1 MELGSSNNLAQHRMC
16 TIFSFS
22 QNHSTLTN
30 TTIVVLERKK
40 LQMFSILMFF
50 FPPTFAQLNIVATF
64 APMGQIKNIGVVA
77 LSLKRLRNS
86 DGQNFGRF
94 AHSDLAQK
102 LVALSLANTL
112 VCSNLLSVDCV
123 GITTGVQAFNF

>member
-1 MELGSSNNLAQHRMC
+1 M
-16 TIFSFS
+16 SF
-22 QNHSTLTN
+22 
-30 TTIVVLERKK
+30 RKK
-40 LQMFSILMFF
+40 EIANVFYFNVF

-64 APMGQIKNIGVVA
+64 APMGQIKNVGVVA

-112 VCSNLLSVDCV
+112 VCSSLLSVDCV

>member
-1 MELGSSNNLAQHRMC
+1 
-16 TIFSFS
+16 
-22 QNHSTLTN
+22 
-30 TTIVVLERKK
+30 
-40 LQMFSILMFF
+40 
-50 FPPTFAQLNIVATF
+50 
-64 APMGQIKNIGVVA
+64 MGQSKNVGVVA

-102 LVALSLANTL
+102 LVALSLPNTL
-112 VCSNLLSVDCV
+112 VCSSLLSVDCV